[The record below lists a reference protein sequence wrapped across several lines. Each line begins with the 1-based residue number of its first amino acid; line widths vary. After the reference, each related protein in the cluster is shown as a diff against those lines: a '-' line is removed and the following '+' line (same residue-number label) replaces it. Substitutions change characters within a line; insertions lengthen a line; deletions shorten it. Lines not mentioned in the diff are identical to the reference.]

1 MFQRYLKDVQL
12 LWVVTPDDRLK
23 SFEGVQR
30 VAPNV
35 ALSLPGAEK
44 VVPAG
49 EGRTVLFVGGAGHRP
64 NVDGVR
70 WFLTACWPRIVAR
83 KPDAA
88 FRLVGGGD
96 WAGALGDAAR
106 LPGVSLAGR
115 VEDLGPEYSAARLAV
130 VPVPDGGGSKI
141 KLVEACAFSRPVVS
155 TAHGVRGF
163 ETTLGAGLR
172 IHDDAAAFAEAC
184 LELLLAPETASAEG
198 AALGHLQRSHLS
210 ADGISQMIAEDL
222 GAIGFAGAAA

>member
-1 MFQRYLKDVQL
+1 M
-12 LWVVTPDDRLK
+12 
-23 SFEGVQR
+23 
-30 VAPNV
+30 
-35 ALSLPGAEK
+35 
-44 VVPAG
+44 
-49 EGRTVLFVGGAGHRP
+49 
-64 NVDGVR
+64 
-70 WFLTACWPRIVAR
+70 
-83 KPDAA
+83 
-88 FRLVGGGD
+88 
-96 WAGALGDAAR
+96 
-106 LPGVSLAGR
+106 
-115 VEDLGPEYSAARLAV
+115 
-130 VPVPDGGGSKI
+130 
-141 KLVEACAFSRPVVS
+141 S